1 MENLLNL
8 AWIKYNVRYW
18 SESRIIPG
26 PKFHLIFL
34 TVFVEIVVTR
44 KRARERAAEK

>member
-1 MENLLNL
+1 M
-8 AWIKYNVRYW
+8 AWVTYNVRYW
-18 SESRIIPG
+18 SELRIIPG

-44 KRARERAAEK
+44 KRAREGAAEK